1 MSLKIIGDVSGI
13 FAVVACT
20 AIFGAIIVDEN
31 KKRNKIPFPCES
43 YGGFK

>member
-1 MSLKIIGDVSGI
+1 MSFKIIGDISGI
-13 FAVVACT
+13 FAMVASV
-20 AIFGAIIVDEN
+20 AIIGAIIVDEN